1 MKFCN
6 IEFNILHKDD
16 LFVRSDN
23 ETKCIATVNAQFIV
37 LANTDKRYMDYINS
51 HYSTFDGE
59 IPLKEA
65 KKRYSEFKDAEKL
78 PGSEIV
84 YDFCQYAKENSLR
97 MFFLGGYEDSNK
109 AAVEIVKERYGVEID
124 GYSPP
129 YEKYPF
135 SDGFI
140 ENCMS
145 RITEFKPDI
154 IFVGFGAPKQEWFI
168 EEQLEK
174 LNSIGVKYIIGSG
187 GTFEFVS
194 GKIKRAP
201 AWVSKIGFESIYR
214 LLQEISV
221 ARIKRIFY
229 SFKYYKYIKH
239 KPDWFKENGG
249 GISIVKS
256 QVNSLLKEVA

>member
-6 IEFNILHKDD
+6 IEFNILHKKD
-16 LFVRSDN
+16 LFIRSDN

-51 HYSTFDGE
+51 HYATFDGE

-65 KKRYSEFKDAEKL
+65 KNRYPEFKDTEKL

-84 YDFCQYAKENSLR
+84 YDFCQYAKVHSLR

-109 AAVEIVKERYGVEID
+109 AAVRVIKEQYGIEID

-135 SDGFI
+135 SKSFI

-145 RITEFKPDI
+145 RIIEFRPDI

-168 EEQLEK
+168 EEQLNK
-174 LNSIGVKYIIGSG
+174 LNEIGVKYIIGSG

-194 GKIKRAP
+194 GKINRAP
-201 AWVSKIGFESIYR
+201 AWISKIGLESIYR
-214 LLQEISV
+214 LLQELNLV
-221 ARIKRIFY
+221 RLKRILY
-229 SFKYYKYIKH
+229 SFRFFKYIKH
-239 KPDWFKENGG
+239 KPDWAN
-249 GISIVKS
+249 
-256 QVNSLLKEVA
+256 

>member
-16 LFVRSDN
+16 LFVRLEN

-51 HYSTFDGE
+51 HYATFDGE

-65 KKRYSEFKDAEKL
+65 KKHYSEFKDAEKL

-201 AWVSKIGFESIYR
+201 AWISKIGLESVYR
-214 LLQEISV
+214 LLQELNI

-229 SFKYYKYIKH
+229 SFRFFKYIKH
-239 KPDWFKENGG
+239 KPEWE
-249 GISIVKS
+249 
-256 QVNSLLKEVA
+256 

>member
-1 MKFCN
+1 MIFCN
-6 IEFNILHKDD
+6 IDFNILNRQK
-16 LFVRSDN
+16 LFERAEN

-51 HYSTFDGE
+51 HYATFDGE
-59 IPLKEA
+59 IPLREA
-65 KKRYSEFKDAEKL
+65 KKHYLEFKDSEKL

-84 YDFCQYAKENSLR
+84 YDFCQYAKNNSLK

-109 AAVEIVKERYGVEID
+109 NAVEIVKERYGIEIE

-135 SDGFI
+135 SEAFI
-140 ENCMS
+140 ENCME
-145 RITEFKPDI
+145 RITKFRPDI

-168 EEQLEK
+168 EEQLDKFNK
-174 LNSIGVKYIIGSG
+174 LGVKYIIGSG

-194 GKIKRAP
+194 GKITRAP
-201 AWVSKIGFESIYR
+201 AWISKIGLESVYR
-214 LLQEISV
+214 LFQEFNM

-229 SFKYYKYIKH
+229 SFRFYKYIKH
-239 KPDWFKENGG
+239 KPDWDK
-249 GISIVKS
+249 
-256 QVNSLLKEVA
+256 